1 MQNRIRYLL
10 LFTMSLVFFLSA
22 IPAVNAFEGISAG
35 NFQMEENSPGAADL
49 EIKTYQDIPYTGQF
63 PASVGEAGGEVSVV
77 KQPRKGTVV
86 LDGDKFTYM
95 PKAGKTGADRFT
107 YAVTNAEGVTSAPA
121 TVSIQIEKRRS
132 QVTYS
137 DMEGNSGYS
146 AAVALAEQGV
156 YIGHRLGEEYFF
168 EPDALVSRSEF
179 LAMAMETVGVPVD
192 TDVLMTGFSDDAAI
206 PVWTKCYAVAAVNEG
221 VLRGIST
228 EEGIAFRGENMIT
241 LQEAAVIMD
250 RLLDVADVSL
260 ENGQLAWADQALANM
275 ESVRIVSAGSFGSQ
289 TASEPVTMVQAAEM
303 LAAAMDL
310 IEQQTE
316 SPSLLDWFS

>member
-146 AAVALAEQGV
+146 LWCWHFWEDG
-156 YIGHRLGEEYFF
+156 YILSPSADMRFSFVSQFWSFSVLWQFVCLHRLY
-168 EPDALVSRSEF
+168 L
-179 LAMAMETVGVPVD
+179 
-192 TDVLMTGFSDDAAI
+192 
-206 PVWTKCYAVAAVNEG
+206 Y
-221 VLRGIST
+221 
-228 EEGIAFRGENMIT
+228 
-241 LQEAAVIMD
+241 
-250 RLLDVADVSL
+250 
-260 ENGQLAWADQALANM
+260 
-275 ESVRIVSAGSFGSQ
+275 
-289 TASEPVTMVQAAEM
+289 
-303 LAAAMDL
+303 
-310 IEQQTE
+310 
-316 SPSLLDWFS
+316 